1 MLYYSYSLLLL
12 HSVVHFSFFTAKFL
26 YYHKHHTVLLPQN
39 ITMFLAKSKFCG
51 YQIMSPGSLVWEVAA
66 GCQLG
71 NKGFPHACQ
80 PHVVCKM
87 HESLCRLVCG
97 NPPKPRPQ
105 TKILDGYSLPQLPI
119 STQSVEGFCQWFLKM
134 SYALKNH
141 TGHVKRSWNYHKLVV
156 ITMPADGLAPNGARA
171 SAAMVMIRFKL
182 CIYMG
187 LALPRLVQWHCPCA
201 TKIEADYDVNY
212 EIT

>member
-1 MLYYSYSLLLL
+1 MLYYSYSLLSL
-12 HSVVHFSFFTAKFL
+12 HSVVHFSFFTTKFL
-26 YYHKHHTVLLPQN
+26 YYHKHHTILLPQN
-39 ITMFLAKSKFCG
+39 ITMFLAKSKVCG

-119 STQSVEGFCQWFLKM
+119 STQSVEGFCNQFKNNVICSEKSYLACQMVLK
-134 SYALKNH
+134 
-141 TGHVKRSWNYHKLVV
+141 
-156 ITMPADGLAPNGARA
+156 
-171 SAAMVMIRFKL
+171 
-182 CIYMG
+182 
-187 LALPRLVQWHCPCA
+187 LPHICSHHCACRWPS
-201 TKIEADYDVNY
+201 T
-212 EIT
+212 